1 MKSIES
7 IFWNWTVRKGVFAL
21 IILVGGMV
29 VVNGQMSGSRGG
41 VRVVQHE
48 YQTQHSSLG
57 QAYGN
62 SLDERVFEY
71 VEVESK
77 VELRIQ
83 PDQIRI
89 VLGIGESAKT
99 SAECEA
105 KVFEK
110 IKQLKA
116 AYSELDIP
124 ETDVVDD
131 FIAILPRYRYDL
143 ESVDGQKVAVEK
155 LDDFS
160 IQSNMHIKVATEA
173 KATEVIR
180 TAFKLGV
187 TDLIAV
193 DYWSREI
200 DATRK
205 KAFEQA
211 VTDAKSKAKYLL
223 GETFSEPPRPIN
235 VQDDT
240 RVIMPYKLYESFTN
254 SYDTEFTHAYNRH
267 RDIPVIKAFRPKNTY
282 YKGHFDDS
290 DHSSKEIAMG
300 PEIYVV
306 SSVSLYYATP
316 VAKEYRSMKAKQE

>member
-7 IFWNWTVRKGVFAL
+7 IVWNWTVRKGVFAL
-21 IILVGGMV
+21 IIVVGGLV

-41 VRVVQHE
+41 ANSGHQYQVQHS
-48 YQTQHSSLG
+48 YNKLVDTT
-57 QAYGN
+57 
-62 SLDERVFEY
+62 LDERVFEY

-77 VELRIQ
+77 VELRIK

-110 IKQLKA
+110 IRQLKA
-116 AYSELDIP
+116 AYSELSIP
-124 ETDVVDD
+124 EADVVDD

-143 ESVDGQKVAVEK
+143 ESINGQNVAVEK

-173 KATEVIR
+173 EATEVIR
-180 TAFKLGV
+180 AAFKLGV

-193 DYWSREI
+193 DYWSKDI

-211 VTDAKSKAKYLL
+211 VSDAKSKARYLL

-235 VQDDT
+235 VRDNT
-240 RVIMPYKLYESFTN
+240 RVIMPDKLYASFTN
-254 SYDTEFTHAYNRH
+254 SYDTDFTHAYNRH

-282 YKGHFDDS
+282 YQGHFDDS
-290 DHSSKEIAMG
+290 DSNPQEIAMG

>member
-7 IFWNWTVRKGVFAL
+7 IVWNWTVRKGVFAL
-21 IILVGGMV
+21 IILVGTLV

-41 VRVVQHE
+41 VNSGHQYH
-48 YQTQHSSLG
+48 QDQHSSSS
-57 QAYGN
+57 QPV
-62 SLDERVFEY
+62 SSTLDERVFEY
-71 VEVESK
+71 LEVESK
-77 VELRIQ
+77 VELRIK

-99 SAECEA
+99 SAECES

-116 AYSELDIP
+116 AYSELSIP
-124 ETDVVDD
+124 DANVVDD

-143 ESVDGQKVAVEK
+143 ENLQGQTVAVEK

-173 KATEVIR
+173 EATEVIR
-180 TAFKLGV
+180 AAFKLGV

-193 DYWSREI
+193 DYWSKDI
-200 DATRK
+200 DATKK

-211 VTDAKSKAKYLL
+211 VTEAKSKAKYLL
-223 GETFSEPPRPIN
+223 GETLPESPRPIN
-235 VQDDT
+235 VRNNT
-240 RVIMPYKLYESFTN
+240 RVIMPDKLYASFKN
-254 SYDTEFTHAYNRH
+254 SYDSEFTRAYNRH
-267 RDIPVIKAFRPKNTY
+267 RDTPVIKAFRPKNTY
-282 YKGHFDDS
+282 YQGHFDDA
-290 DHSSKEIAMG
+290 DRNPKEIAMG

-316 VAKEYRSMKAKQE
+316 VAKEYRSLKAKEE